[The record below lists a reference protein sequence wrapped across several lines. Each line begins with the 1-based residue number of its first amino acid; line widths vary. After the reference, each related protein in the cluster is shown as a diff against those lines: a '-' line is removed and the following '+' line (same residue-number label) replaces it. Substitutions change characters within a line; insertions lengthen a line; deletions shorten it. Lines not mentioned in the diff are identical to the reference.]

1 MEKDLIFFGESGLTS
16 TSAGHVANLA
26 KEYIAGLE
34 EFVNSLSFIA
44 TDVQLLISQET
55 KTLTRGN
62 DAGDLS
68 KLKGALTKIA
78 EAKSLIAWLREAIKA
93 KEKMTHAITQITKE
107 DWCISTGRYYPE
119 FPSDDPYYTEEMEV
133 NKMSIKDR
141 NNYYKLQTYASVFGK
156 VIHPDGPLSN
166 ARKVFADKLRHPTE
180 LQGSG
185 RDGIIY
191 SYSPTVT
198 QKELEDTFFEL
209 QNAQRSMQAEFNKIA
224 HTVKEN
230 VFIENNRRVKERNTL
245 YAKYKADTEIL
256 NKEFTQYTE
265 TEIKKISDLKIIIPH
280 DLEGIYNAVR
290 TLGKNE

>member
-44 TDVQLLISQET
+44 TDVQLLTSQET

-62 DAGDLS
+62 DASDLS
-68 KLKGALTKIA
+68 KLKEALTKIA

-107 DWCISTGRYYPE
+107 SWCISTGRYYPE
-119 FPSDDPYYTEEMEV
+119 FPSDDSYYTEEMEV

-209 QNAQRSMQAEFNKIA
+209 QSAQRSMQAEFNKMA